1 MYVQSSKVHRYSSV
15 VTRYALT
22 VYLIS
27 RSAYFLSLRNFLHLP
42 HHKTIMR
49 KIGTMQDVGS
59 QRECSAVIRTVFE
72 NLTNEEKQ
80 VTLIFDEMYISPAAR
95 FRGGHIIG
103 HSEDNPNEIAR
114 TLFAVMVKPMFG

>member
-1 MYVQSSKVHRYSSV
+1 MYVQSSKVHLYSSV
-15 VTRYALT
+15 VVRYALT

-27 RSAYFLSLRNFLHLP
+27 NSAYRALRNFLHLP
-42 HHKTIMR
+42 HPKTIMR